1 MKCTLK
7 LSLSECQT
15 LSDLVA
21 RASSVIAFRL
31 YVSYASQR
39 NVSRDAV
46 AHCLS
51 PLFVI
56 TVHYEDIT
64 ENDRRVK
71 FLWKAL
77 ENFTN
82 GRLCYTDRA
91 NAPFCVNPI
100 QYLNFMVMS

>member
-1 MKCTLK
+1 MQVSEASVGT
-7 LSLSECQT
+7 LSLI
-15 LSDLVA
+15 
-21 RASSVIAFRL
+21 AS
-31 YVSYASQR
+31 
-39 NVSRDAV
+39 
-46 AHCLS
+46 LS
-51 PLFVI
+51 PLYVI

-91 NAPFCVNPI
+91 NAPFWVNPI
-100 QYLNFMVMS
+100 QYLNFIVMS

>member
-1 MKCTLK
+1 MQVSEASVGT
-7 LSLSECQT
+7 LSLI
-15 LSDLVA
+15 
-21 RASSVIAFRL
+21 AS
-31 YVSYASQR
+31 
-39 NVSRDAV
+39 
-46 AHCLS
+46 LS
-51 PLFVI
+51 PLYVI

-100 QYLNFMVMS
+100 QYLNFIVMS

>member
-1 MKCTLK
+1 MQVSEASVGT
-7 LSLSECQT
+7 LSLI
-15 LSDLVA
+15 
-21 RASSVIAFRL
+21 AS
-31 YVSYASQR
+31 
-39 NVSRDAV
+39 
-46 AHCLS
+46 LS
-51 PLFVI
+51 PLYVI

-91 NAPFCVNPI
+91 NALFCVNPI
-100 QYLNFMVMS
+100 QYLNFIVMS